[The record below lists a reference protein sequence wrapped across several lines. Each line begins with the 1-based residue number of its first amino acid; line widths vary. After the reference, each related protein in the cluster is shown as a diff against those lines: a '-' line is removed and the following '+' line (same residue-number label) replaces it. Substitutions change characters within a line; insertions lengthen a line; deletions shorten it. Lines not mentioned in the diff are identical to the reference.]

1 MKLQTA
7 SGEIIAGFCIDS
19 NRNSLPRCAPAGLPR
34 GLSLWPCLP
43 SHPEGAMQP
52 FSIIGSRCGEEEVK
66 LELEE
71 KEEEENASAVGWWMT
86 AAVAACEKR
95 ASN

>member
-1 MKLQTA
+1 
-7 SGEIIAGFCIDS
+7 
-19 NRNSLPRCAPAGLPR
+19 
-34 GLSLWPCLP
+34 
-43 SHPEGAMQP
+43 MQP
-52 FSIIGSRCGEEEVK
+52 FSIIGSRCGEEELE

-71 KEEEENASAVGWWMT
+71 KEEEENASASAVGWWMT